1 MGSPLAPT
9 MIPAVQ
15 RRDVDQACVLLVD
28 DDPAVRTSFERACR
42 RLGFD
47 VEVAVDGREALE
59 RVDARHFDLILAD
72 VAMPGLG
79 GVDLL
84 RAIRATDIHIPVAL
98 MTAAPELDTAMEAVE
113 YGAFRYLVK
122 PVEIDELAR
131 TLERAVAAPRVA
143 RPPRATTLTP
153 ENPILK
159 LVNSKS
165 LEHRFQRALEGLW
178 IAFQPIVSWS
188 DKRVLAYEALVRS
201 DEPSLSSPLGLLDA
215 AQRLDRTDELGR
227 KIRSSVADVAPF
239 APDGVLLYVN
249 VNATDLNDEQLLDPS
264 APLSQ
269 IADRVVLE
277 ITERMA
283 LDEVVDLETR
293 RRRLAGMG
301 FRIAVDDLGA
311 GYAGLSSF
319 ETLQPD
325 VVKLD
330 MSLIRD
336 VNTCPRKRCVVG
348 SMISLCSSQ
357 LGAQV
362 VCEGVET
369 MAELDTLVELG
380 ADAFQGY
387 LFAKPGR
394 GFPTPKL

>member
-1 MGSPLAPT
+1 MS
-9 MIPAVQ
+9 PAVQ

-28 DDPAVRTSFERACR
+28 DDPAVRSSFERACR

-47 VEVAVDGREALE
+47 VEVAENGRAALE
-59 RVDARHFDLILAD
+59 RLDARRFDLIIAD
-72 VAMPGLG
+72 VAMPGLS

-84 RAIRATDIHIPVAL
+84 RAIRATDIHVPVAL
-98 MTAAPELDTAMEAVE
+98 MTAAPQLDSAMEAVE

-131 TLERAVAAPRVA
+131 TLERAVTAPRVA
-143 RPPRATTLTP
+143 RPPRATNLTP
-153 ENPILK
+153 ENPVLK

-188 DKRVLAYEALVRS
+188 EKKVLAYEALVRS
-201 DEPSLSSPLGLLDA
+201 DEPSLATPLPLLDA

-227 KIRSSVADVAPF
+227 AIRSSVADLAPF

-249 VNATDLNDEQLLDPS
+249 VNATDLNDAQLLDPS
-264 APLSQ
+264 APLSL

-283 LDEVVDLETR
+283 LDDVVDLEAR
-293 RRRLAGMG
+293 RNQLAAMG

-319 ETLQPD
+319 EMLQPD

-336 VNTCPRKRCVVG
+336 VDTCPRKRCVVE
-348 SMISLCSSQ
+348 SMISLCTQQ

-369 MAELDTLVELG
+369 MTELEALVELR
-380 ADAFQGY
+380 ADALQGY
-387 LFAKPGR
+387 FFAKPGR